1 MSESITPLRK
11 LSRAQLLEMLVE
23 QGKAINELREENE
36 HLKKDL
42 ADKDAENE
50 KALLLLKRKLQK
62 SNAQVKALKESLD
75 AEQRIRM
82 QSLLKSRTISE
93 ASAYM
98 NQLLEDTRKANILY
112 QKLIMK
118 LAEEARKHEQTGK

>member
-62 SNAQVKALKESLD
+62 SNTQVKALKESLD

>member
-62 SNAQVKALKESLD
+62 SNAQVKALKKSLD

-82 QSLLKSRTISE
+82 QSLLESRTISE